1 MSEYHCMSKALCCG
15 LGLKVKPAR
24 IQNSSSSSGRYEV
37 TFQQKS
43 GFEWIE
49 WDHITR
55 YRPSTKEYPW
65 LQKISP
71 YIVSVP

>member
-24 IQNSSSSSGRYEV
+24 IQTSRSSSRYEV

-43 GFEWIE
+43 RFEWIG
-49 WDHITR
+49 WDPVTR
-55 YRPSTKEYPW
+55 YRPSTNEYPW
-65 LQKISP
+65 PQKISP